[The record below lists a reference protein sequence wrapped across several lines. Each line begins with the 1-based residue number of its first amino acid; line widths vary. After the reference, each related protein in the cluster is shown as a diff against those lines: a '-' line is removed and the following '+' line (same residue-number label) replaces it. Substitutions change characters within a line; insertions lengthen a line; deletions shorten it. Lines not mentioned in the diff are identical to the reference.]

1 MGNGSECY
9 VEGEGDLLAGISWP
23 PICYTCS
30 FCKRE
35 FRSAQALGGHMNVH
49 RKDRA
54 RLRQYSPPMDNN
66 NNIGQF
72 SLLNPIHDPNP
83 NLILNPKPSFS
94 SSSPSPSPSP
104 SPSILRKFP
113 PFNSTLPALV
123 SPSFSTLSPS
133 FPSVSVPEM
142 KKWGKQ
148 VAATVNYSS
157 PLTADLMKMKTTRT
171 FFSVENCGSFVH
183 ERRCQVKKAEIVK
196 LDLEIGRISPS
207 EDLDLELRL
216 GNS

>member
-1 MGNGSECY
+1 MGFGSECN

-23 PICYTCS
+23 PRCYTCS

-54 RLRQYSPPMDNN
+54 RLR
-66 NNIGQF
+66 
-72 SLLNPIHDPNP
+72 H
-83 NLILNPKPSFS
+83 
-94 SSSPSPSPSP
+94 
-104 SPSILRKFP
+104 
-113 PFNSTLPALV
+113 V
-123 SPSFSTLSPS
+123 SD
-133 FPSVSVPEM
+133 M

-157 PLTADLMKMKTTRT
+157 PLTEDLMKMKTTKT
-171 FFSVENCGSFVH
+171 FFGVENCGSFVH

-216 GNS
+216 GYS